1 MVRKMLFLVLLSLA
15 AVALDGCSLA
25 GKARPVL
32 AYDDA
37 SVPLAETAVFSP
49 GAQHP
54 GVPISADGQGGGA
67 FVTMVDGKELL
78 ANAVRVRPGT
88 HRFAVGYIVF
98 RAHGGAQ
105 VEIRDMKAGH
115 VYGAHID
122 RMGDRFAVRT
132 ADLGSS
138 PDLGI
143 YLGLKGVN
151 MDFFPFD
158 FGAGAKGTGN

>member
-1 MVRKMLFLVLLSLA
+1 MLCFALFGLA
-15 AVALDGCSLA
+15 AGTLGGCSLA
-25 GKARPVL
+25 GKARPVP

-49 GAQHP
+49 AAQHP

-105 VEIRDMKAGH
+105 VEIRDMQPGH
-115 VYGAHID
+115 VYGARID
-122 RMGDRFAVRT
+122 RRGDRFGVR
-132 ADLGSS
+132 AIDLGSS

-151 MDFFPFD
+151 MAFFPFD
-158 FGAGAKGTGN
+158 FGQGGPQSSGPGGD